1 MAKESFIQ
9 KDKRLKSR
17 KSVYK
22 ETYRKGLFMDD
33 KETLIEWI
41 KQKDVIVRINAAGK
55 LDDGTEYNQITIEG
69 FNP

>member
-1 MAKESFIQ
+1 MATESFLQI
-9 KDKRLKSR
+9 DKRLKSR

-22 ETYRKGLFMDD
+22 ETYKKGLFIEN
-33 KETLIEWI
+33 KEVLIEWI
-41 KQKDVIVRINAAGK
+41 RQKEVIIRINAAGK